1 MINKTEQKTIKIKV
15 FFAVFI
21 AVLLA
26 SFIAVPLYTNAHTP
40 TNDACLE
47 RVSVLEREMI
57 EESRRFLG
65 ILITLLGM
73 LEDESVGGESPA
85 DDGSDRQSTAT
96 TGKNMLA
103 SV

>member
-15 FFAVFI
+15 FFTVFI

-40 TNDACLE
+40 TNDVCQEE
-47 RVSVLEREMI
+47 RI
-57 EESRRFLG
+57 EENRRFLG